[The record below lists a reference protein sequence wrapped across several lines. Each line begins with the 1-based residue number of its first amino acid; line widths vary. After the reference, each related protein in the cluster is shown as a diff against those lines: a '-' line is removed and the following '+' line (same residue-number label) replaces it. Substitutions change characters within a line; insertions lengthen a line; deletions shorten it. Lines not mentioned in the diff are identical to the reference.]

1 MQQWWR
7 SGYHYC
13 TASFNKTYAN
23 LNLAQSLLEVCNDEK
38 LWQWSR
44 LEINLN
50 ANCVKTVRI
59 RSFFDPHFPTFELNT
74 EIYSLNLCIQSKC
87 GKIWTR
93 KTPNTNTFHVV
104 AFLEW
109 TIPKKQLVIII
120 NTIIIMNCYADDCE
134 ELKLLVVDKLVKIY
148 CLPLFVKMRWHCV
161 ICNK

>member
-44 LEINLN
+44 LEISLN

-59 RSFFDPHFPTFELNT
+59 RSFFGPHFPAFELNT
-74 EIYSLNLCIQSKC
+74 EIYSLNLHIQSKC

-93 KTPNTNTFHVV
+93 KTTNTNTFHVV

-109 TIPKKQLVIII
+109 IIPKNNSPSSSTPSSLWIVTQMIVRSS
-120 NTIIIMNCYADDCE
+120 NSW
-134 ELKLLVVDKLVKIY
+134 LLA
-148 CLPLFVKMRWHCV
+148 
-161 ICNK
+161 N